1 MQNIVFEKPYKF
13 VPPHRGDWWP
23 KFIRWSRFIDR
34 YLRKHDGVTGYECR
48 NVPKLRASL
57 DAGHGI
63 LLAPNHCR
71 YSDPLVLGWL
81 TGEADCLVYAMASW
95 HLFQKPTMAWAIQKL
110 GGFSVYREGI
120 DRQAIETAI
129 NALVEAERP
138 LVIFPEGATTRT
150 NDHLHA
156 LLEGTAFIAR
166 TAAKKRQK
174 ADGGKV
180 VVHPVALKYFFGGD
194 IEATLTPVLEDIEKR
209 ISWYPQTQLPLLER
223 IQNLGNAL
231 MTLKE
236 LEFFGEPRTGELAT
250 RQHDLIERLL
260 GPLEREYL
268 GVEKTGAVV
277 PRVKALRMKIMPA
290 MTTGELDPAERERR
304 WRQLSEIYLSQQISS
319 YPEGYLEALPSI
331 DRLLETVERF
341 EEDLTDKVRVHG
353 QLKVVID
360 VGDPIEVS
368 PKRDRRAETD
378 PLMAELESRLR
389 AMMAELAA
397 ESPLWNADQ
406 A

>member
-23 KFIRWSRFIDR
+23 KFIRGSGFLDR
-34 YLRKHDGVTGYECR
+34 YLRKHDGVAGYECR
-48 NVPKLRASL
+48 HVEKLRASL

-81 TGEADCLVYAMASW
+81 TREADCLVYAMASW
-95 HLFQKPTMAWAIQKL
+95 HLFQKPFMAWAIRKL
-110 GGFSVYREGI
+110 GGFSVYREGM

-150 NDHLHA
+150 NDRLHA
-156 LLEGTAFIAR
+156 LLDGVAFMAR

-174 ADGGKV
+174 IDGGKV
-180 VVHPVALKYFFGGD
+180 VVHPVALKYFFEGD
-194 IEATLTPVLEDIEKR
+194 LKAALEPVLDEIEQR
-209 ISWYPQTQLPLLER
+209 LSWYPQTQLTLYQR
-223 IQNLGNAL
+223 IQKLGGAL
-231 MTLKE
+231 MNLKE
-236 LEFFGEPRTGELAT
+236 IEFFGETRQGAT
-250 RQHDLIERLL
+250 ADRQHDLINHLL
-260 GPLEREYL
+260 RPLESEYL
-268 GVEKTGAVV
+268 GNEKDGPVV

-290 MTTGELDPAERERR
+290 MTTGELEAEEKNRR
-304 WRQLSEIYLSQQISS
+304 WRQLSDIYLAQQISS
-319 YPEGYLEALPSI
+319 YPAGYLTELPSV
-331 DRLLETVERF
+331 DRILETVERF

-353 QLKVVID
+353 HLKVIID

-368 PKRDRRAETD
+368 PRRDRRAVTD
-378 PLMAELESRLR
+378 PLMVELEARLKE
-389 AMMAELAA
+389 MMAALGA
-397 ESPLWNADQ
+397 ESPLWPIDK
-406 A
+406 